1 MKVKVAV
8 SLILALLAF
17 VFITQNTETV
27 RVQFL
32 VWSLEMSLVLLVFI
46 MLGSGIIMGWL
57 LSSYSRYASHRRQQ
71 KGPGQA
77 LNERPAVPRKHDAA
91 SPSTQDEISRK

>member
-1 MKVKVAV
+1 MKVKVAI
-8 SLILALLAF
+8 SLVLALLAF

-46 MLGSGIIMGWL
+46 MLGSGFIIGWL
-57 LSSYSRYASHRRQQ
+57 LSSYSCYVSHRKQQ
-71 KGPGQA
+71 KRPG
-77 LNERPAVPRKHDAA
+77 RAVNDPRAVQQKPEATA
-91 SPSTQDEISRK
+91 PSTHEEASQK